1 MQIII
6 IKYSGITIRTNDVSL
21 RVRYMC
27 VCHVEIMMIMMM
39 INFVT
44 RQVIPSKQLCD
55 VRSLSRWKLHG
66 LALINTHTHT
76 VGLSHLYTLR
86 QPGEVVHCETSTYH
100 QRLDRRTQRNF
111 LCLLIIYF
119 FL

>member
-1 MQIII
+1 
-6 IKYSGITIRTNDVSL
+6 
-21 RVRYMC
+21 MC

-66 LALINTHTHT
+66 LALINTHT
-76 VGLSHLYTLR
+76 LSDLVIYTLSGS
-86 QPGEVVHCETSTYH
+86 QAK
-100 QRLDRRTQRNF
+100 
-111 LCLLIIYF
+111 
-119 FL
+119 